1 MYIITPV
8 QQRPRRAPR
17 PRCGPPL
24 RPSSLRYDD
33 LYIYIYIYIHMFIY
47 IYIYIFIHIHIYI
60 YIYIYTHNICVLLLV
75 VYINMYIH
83 DLFDTVPQYNT
94 IQYNT

>member
-33 LYIYIYIYIHMFIY
+33 LYIYIYIYTHVY
-47 IYIYIFIHIHIYI
+47 IHIYI
-60 YIYIYTHNICVLLLV
+60 YLYIYIYTYIYTHNICVLLLV